1 MLSKWKVRTVEV
13 AGSTFFQVYRDTDA
27 ASKKHRIETKGGYW
41 STEKEA
47 LDLAAAL
54 NREENE

>member
-13 AGSTFFQVYRDTDA
+13 AGSTFFQAYRDTDA
-27 ASKKHRIETKGGYW
+27 ASKKNRMETKGGYW

-47 LDLAAAL
+47 LDFAATL
-54 NREENE
+54 NREDKE